1 MPVRKVD
8 TLQISEEDKEYL
20 LKEIYPYWE
29 NRCTGDISRYYID
42 ESIMKVLDS
51 PYRVFNPLSRTRS
64 GYGHYLPNIEKILQ
78 SGFRGIEQE
87 AKEALINLDL
97 LEQDLIE
104 KRNFYQGVLIICDAV
119 KEYQHRFE
127 QLALDMAQKEEN
139 QRRKKNFY

>member
-51 PYRVFNPLSRTRS
+51 PYRVFNHSAEREVDMDIICLISKRYFRVVSGGLSRKQR
-64 GYGHYLPNIEKILQ
+64 
-78 SGFRGIEQE
+78 
-87 AKEALINLDL
+87 
-97 LEQDLIE
+97 
-104 KRNFYQGVLIICDAV
+104 KR
-119 KEYQHRFE
+119 
-127 QLALDMAQKEEN
+127 
-139 QRRKKNFY
+139 